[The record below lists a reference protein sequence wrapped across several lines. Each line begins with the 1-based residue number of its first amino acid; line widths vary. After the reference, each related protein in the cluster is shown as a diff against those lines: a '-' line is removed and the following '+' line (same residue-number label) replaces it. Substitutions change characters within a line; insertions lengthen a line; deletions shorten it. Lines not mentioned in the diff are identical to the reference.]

1 MRVETVSFVT
11 RVRLPDGKH
20 ETTISMQNNH
30 QKLSYE
36 VQVDPKQQ
44 LVNVSSIRPPRWTC
58 LVPMSNCTF
67 ITLAKS
73 QKKVSSKPSKPAEEA
88 PRVPVVA
95 QRRRVKAK

>member
-20 ETTISMQNNH
+20 ETTISMQNQH

-36 VQVDPKQQ
+36 VQADPKLQ
-44 LVNVSSIRPPRWTC
+44 LINISSIKAPKWTC

-67 ITLAKS
+67 ITLARA
-73 QKKVSSKPSKPAEEA
+73 QRKPSAKPKKAPEEA
-88 PRVPVVA
+88 PRVPVVT
-95 QRRRVKAK
+95 QKRRVKVK

>member
-20 ETTISMQNNH
+20 ETTISMQNQH

-36 VQVDPKQQ
+36 VQADPKLQ
-44 LVNVSSIRPPRWTC
+44 LVNISSIRPPSWTC

-67 ITLAKS
+67 ITLERA
-73 QKKVSSKPSKPAEEA
+73 QRKVSAKPRVPTEEP
-88 PRVPVVA
+88 PRVPVIT
-95 QRRRVKAK
+95 QKRRVKAK